1 MKDDL
6 GEIKTLKDELF
17 YLRLN
22 LAKRAGS
29 EPWEMK
35 HLDKVLKSLKN
46 KKARDPHGMVND
58 LFKPGVIGINLKM
71 SILKLMNLIKETS
84 FIPDFIQWAN
94 ITSIYKGKGERLS
107 LENDRG
113 IFLVTVLRS
122 ILMKMIY
129 NDKYETLDQ
138 NMSDSNVGA
147 RREKY
152 QDSYFWPKWCNK
164 GCM

>member
-1 MKDDL
+1 
-6 GEIKTLKDELF
+6 
-17 YLRLN
+17 
-22 LAKRAGS
+22 
-29 EPWEMK
+29 MK